1 MGFFSW
7 LFGSKIQKVENKAPK
22 QKSTKKTYGFDE
34 RRAGNKKDLDKYRSS
49 SLNIKKVKIM
59 VDKQDLDACPTIKRM
74 KKVHNI
80 NEIPLVP
87 LDREKCQHCTC
98 YYEPILPRN

>member
-7 LFGSKIQKVENKAPK
+7 LFGGGKQKIENKVSKPK
-22 QKSTKKTYGFDE
+22 ITKKPYGFDE
-34 RRAGNKKDLDKYRSS
+34 RRASNKKDLDKYRSS
-49 SLNIKKVKIM
+49 SLNIKKVKIV
-59 VDKQDLDACPTIKRM
+59 VDKQDLDACSTIKRM

-80 NEIPLVP
+80 NEVPLVP
-87 LDREKCQHCTC
+87 LDQEKCKHCTC